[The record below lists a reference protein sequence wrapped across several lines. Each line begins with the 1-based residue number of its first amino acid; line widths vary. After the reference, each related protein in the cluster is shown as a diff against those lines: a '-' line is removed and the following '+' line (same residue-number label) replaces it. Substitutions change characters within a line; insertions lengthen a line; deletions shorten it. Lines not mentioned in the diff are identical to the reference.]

1 MERKSFTCK
10 RCGWQSYSSMDK
22 PRCCAR
28 CKNSYWDTE
37 PIMAKR
43 KVEAITVEEIT
54 STVEEGL
61 NALQS

>member
-1 MERKSFTCK
+1 MERKLFKCK
-10 RCGWQSYSSMDK
+10 RCGWEWLSRMDK
-22 PRCCAR
+22 PKCCAR
-28 CKNSYWDTE
+28 CKNPYWELE

-54 STVEEGL
+54 STSEEGL